1 MKFHPRPTR
10 THRILFALLML
21 ASFAHAQNSNAPRG
35 VPGKVEAKKSGRE
48 NPARTGSISG
58 RVLSDDGQPLADVT
72 VNAAVGGQNSS
83 HSANTNADGNFRI
96 TDLTPAAYSITA
108 MLPGYVAKP
117 NTFFS
122 FDSGQEEPRRYY
134 LGDDATLT
142 MVKGGVITGKV
153 LNAVGEAIVGARVQ
167 AIRIR
172 DANNRPSITEEN
184 LYQRSRQTDD
194 RGIYRF
200 YGLESGT
207 YLIAVGGSNPFYM
220 GYKLTAYDA
229 DAPTYY
235 PSAATRDTAS
245 EIAVRAGEEAS
256 GIDIRYRGER
266 GHTVSGTILNAPVS
280 KSAFSSINVTLYHS
294 PNGTAEATT
303 YIFNETAKGF
313 AFDGVADGEYDVLA
327 QNYSVSED
335 SIGMKSLP
343 AHVSVRGANVGGLKL
358 ALQPLGYIKGRV
370 RFTEESN
377 ASPLCAGNKRPP
389 ASPPETVLNARR
401 DEKDAAKKRVPPVA
415 PSGFFATPNADGD
428 FAIRNLEA
436 GRYRLHVRPPNETL
450 YVASI
455 ESGAPNNKPLDE
467 TLALQSGERKE
478 GLIITLAGG
487 AAQFGGRV
495 AAAVDS
501 APVPARLRVYLLPL
515 EPERIDD
522 ALRYAE
528 TFADRDG
535 AFAFK
540 NIAPGRYYVIA
551 QTPEEAPAG
560 ENVNGSEARRPTLWD
575 AANRI
580 KLRRDAEA
588 TKRDAITLQPCQSVT
603 DYTLPY
609 AAPFFTAATD
619 SKK

>member
-1 MKFHPRPTR
+1 MMFYLRSIGA
-10 THRILFALLML
+10 HRILFALLML
-21 ASFAHAQNSNAPRG
+21 ANFAHAQNSNAPR
-35 VPGKVEAKKSGRE
+35 VPDKVEAKKSTRG
-48 NPARTGSISG
+48 NPVRTGSISG
-58 RVLSDDGQPLADVT
+58 RVMSDAGQPLADVT
-72 VNAAVGGQNSS
+72 VNAAVGAQNSL
-83 HSANTNADGNFRI
+83 HSASTDADGNFRI
-96 TDLTPAAYSITA
+96 TDLTPAAYSLMA
-108 MLPGYVAKP
+108 QLPGYVTKP
-117 NTFFS
+117 NTSFS
-122 FDSGQEEPRRYY
+122 IDSGQEESRRYY
-134 LGDDATLT
+134 LDDNATLT
-142 MVKGGVITGKV
+142 MIKGAVITGKV
-153 LNAVGEAIVGARVQ
+153 LNAAGEAVVGVRVQ
-167 AIRIR
+167 ALRIR
-172 DANNRPSITEEN
+172 DANNRPDIPQEYY
-184 LYQRSRQTDD
+184 YQYARQTDD
-194 RGIYRF
+194 RGIYRI
-200 YGLESGT
+200 YGLAAGT
-207 YLIAVGGSNPFYM
+207 YIIAVGGDPFFG

-229 DAPTYY
+229 DVKTYY
-235 PSAATRDTAS
+235 PSAATRDTAG

-256 GIDIRYRGER
+256 SIDIRYRGER
-266 GHTVSGTILNAPVS
+266 GHTMSGTILNAPAA
-280 KSAFSSINVTLYHS
+280 KSGFTNINVTIYHS
-294 PNGTAEATT
+294 SNGTVEAST
-303 YIFNETAKGF
+303 YLYNETVKGF
-313 AFDGVADGEYDVLA
+313 AFDGVADGEYDVSA
-327 QNYSVSED
+327 QSNSLSED
-335 SIGMKSLP
+335 SVGMKSLP
-343 AHVSVRGANVGGLKL
+343 THVSVRGANVSGLKL

-370 RFTEESN
+370 HFTEEPN
-377 ASPLCAGNKRPP
+377 APPPLCAGNKRPP
-389 ASPPETVLNARR
+389 ASPTETVLNARR
-401 DEKDAAKKRVPPVA
+401 DEKDEAKKRVPPVA
-415 PSGFFATPNADGD
+415 PSGFSATPNADGD
-428 FAIRNLEA
+428 FTIRNLDA
-436 GRYRLHVRPPNETL
+436 GRYRLQVRPPNETL

-455 ESGAPNNKPLDE
+455 ESGAPINKPLNE
-467 TLALQSGERKE
+467 TFALQSGERKE
-478 GLIITLAGG
+478 GLTITLAGG

>member
-1 MKFHPRPTR
+1 MMFYLRSIGA
-10 THRILFALLML
+10 HRILFALLML
-21 ASFAHAQNSNAPRG
+21 ANFAHAQNSNAPRM
-35 VPGKVEAKKSGRE
+35 PDKTEAKKSARA
-48 NPARTGSISG
+48 NPVRTGSISG
-58 RVLSDDGQPLADVT
+58 RVLSDGGQPLADVT
-72 VNAAVGGQNSS
+72 VTATVGSQNSS
-83 HSANTNADGNFRI
+83 HSANTDADGKFHI
-96 TDLTPAAYSITA
+96 TDLTPAAYGLTA
-108 MLPGYVAKP
+108 FLPGYVAKP
-117 NTFFS
+117 NTS
-122 FDSGQEEPRRYY
+122 FLIYSGEEESSYYY
-134 LGDDATLT
+134 LGDNATLT
-142 MVKGGVITGKV
+142 MIKGAVITGKV
-153 LNAVGEAIVGARVQ
+153 LNAANEAVVGVRVQ
-167 AIRIR
+167 ALRMR
-172 DANNRPSITEEN
+172 DANNRPLMSQEYY
-184 LYQRSRQTDD
+184 YQHARQTDD
-194 RGIYRF
+194 RGIYRI
-200 YGLESGT
+200 YGLAAGT
-207 YLIAVGGSNPFYM
+207 YIIAAGGDPFFG
-220 GYKLTAYDA
+220 GYKSTAYDA
-229 DAPTYY
+229 DVKTYY
-235 PSAATRDTAS
+235 PSAATRNMAG
-245 EIAVRAGEEAS
+245 EISVRAGEEAS

-266 GHTVSGTILNAPVS
+266 GHTVSGTILNAPAA
-280 KSAFSSINVTLYHS
+280 KSGFSNINITLYQS
-294 PNGTAEATT
+294 SNGTTEANT
-303 YIFNETAKGF
+303 YLFSETIKEF
-313 AFDGVADGEYDVLA
+313 AFDGVADGEYDVSA
-327 QNYSVSED
+327 QSNGLGED
-335 SIGMKSLP
+335 SFGMKSLP
-343 AHVSVRGANVGGLKL
+343 AHVSVSGANVGGLKL

-377 ASPLCAGNKRPP
+377 ASPICAGNKRPP

-401 DEKDAAKKRVPPVA
+401 DEKYAAKKRVPPVA